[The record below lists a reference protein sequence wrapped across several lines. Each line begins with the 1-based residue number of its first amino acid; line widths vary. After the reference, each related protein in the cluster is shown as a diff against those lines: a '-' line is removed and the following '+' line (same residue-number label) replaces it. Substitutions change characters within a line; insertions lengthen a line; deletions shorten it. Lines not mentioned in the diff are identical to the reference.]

1 MVWLTYIDIYFR
13 WPRKWEDVFILVIS
27 GRWRQLGDR
36 ALSLGSRFTMVSF
49 FFLFEFFAFF
59 DVFLPFSCNL
69 ILDICIHHC
78 PSVFHWFLP
87 IFLHLFS
94 VLFFFWI
101 FVVLPNFCFF
111 FAYFFMLHCP
121 VRLSLVW
128 SSISRVEVS
137 GVGLSLFHDRMFT
150 AIPAWSCAHC
160 LILSLLQ

>member
-1 MVWLTYIDIYFR
+1 MRRCVHFGNFRQVKAIRGSSTFLGIRIYNG
-13 WPRKWEDVFILVIS
+13 FI
-27 GRWRQLGDR
+27 
-36 ALSLGSRFTMVSF
+36 FFCFVSF
-49 FFLFEFFAFF
+49 LFFF
-59 DVFLPFSCNL
+59 DVFLPFSCSL

-78 PSVFHWFLP
+78 PSVFYDFSPFFCIFFSFILFLDFCGFAQ
-87 IFLHLFS
+87 FL
-94 VLFFFWI
+94 
-101 FVVLPNFCFF
+101 FF